1 MQNANLTT
9 AQDLGAVTELLSGAY
24 FTPFGRST
32 SHQMW
37 SSAMVITPAVRGLF
51 GVTVDA
57 LHNTI
62 TVDPHLPMQWPS
74 AFLHHLQ
81 VGTRS
86 VDLSYQREDERE
98 RAELTIDLEQNEGEP
113 VKLMSHAVG
122 ARVSKEGK
130 ELRIPLPTVQVGLL
144 YGADDALPLPG
155 ALTQGIKVLEEQQG
169 QRSLTLALEAPG
181 GSTQIMVLQANDPHL
196 HLDVTGASLRLDATR
211 LVVKFP
217 TGEGYQKQTVVL
229 RW

>member
-1 MQNANLTT
+1 
-9 AQDLGAVTELLSGAY
+9 
-24 FTPFGRST
+24 
-32 SHQMW
+32 
-37 SSAMVITPAVRGLF
+37 
-51 GVTVDA
+51 
-57 LHNTI
+57 
-62 TVDPHLPMQWPS
+62 
-74 AFLHHLQ
+74 
-81 VGTRS
+81 
-86 VDLSYQREDERE
+86 
-98 RAELTIDLEQNEGEP
+98 
-113 VKLMSHAVG
+113 MSHAVG